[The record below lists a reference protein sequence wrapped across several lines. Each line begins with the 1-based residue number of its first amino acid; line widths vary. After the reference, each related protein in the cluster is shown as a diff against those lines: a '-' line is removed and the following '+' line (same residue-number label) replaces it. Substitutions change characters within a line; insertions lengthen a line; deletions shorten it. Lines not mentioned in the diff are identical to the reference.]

1 MKEAYDLVIIGG
13 GSAGLTAAGFAIQ
26 LGGRVALVEKHRI
39 GGDCTWTGCVPS
51 KTLLKVARVAHQMRT
66 ADLHGLTPLE
76 PTVDLKQVMAHVR
89 AVVADVYQHESPEAL
104 RADGIDVF
112 LGAAH
117 FVDPHTIT
125 VGETTLTARRVLL
138 ATGAHPSIPR
148 IEGLESVDYLT
159 YESVWDL
166 ETIPQHLLV
175 VGGGPIGCEMAQ
187 AFRRLGAKVT
197 LVEGAERLLLR
208 DEPEA
213 SRLLAERFAE
223 EGIDLRFNAPVERV
237 WQDQDTIHL
246 VAAGHE
252 VAGDA
257 LLVVVG
263 RRPNVDGL
271 DLERAGIVYSDDG
284 IMVDDHL
291 RTNQKHIYAAG
302 DCIGGYQFTHY
313 AGWQGF
319 MAVRNALLPGA
330 AKGIIDQVPWTTF
343 ADPEVAHVG
352 LTEAQ
357 AWEEFGG
364 TVMVCEWPMDRVD
377 RARAEGATAGFLR
390 IIHQRDGTLLGAT
403 VVASRAGEMIHEW
416 IVALANGLKVGDLA
430 STIHVYPTYSTSS
443 MQAAAHIRVAQSL
456 SGTSGKVVR
465 GLARLMR

>member
-1 MKEAYDLVIIGG
+1 MI
-13 GSAGLTAAGFAIQ
+13 
-26 LGGRVALVEKHRI
+26 
-39 GGDCTWTGCVPS
+39 W
-51 KTLLKVARVAHQMRT
+51 
-66 ADLHGLTPLE
+66 
-76 PTVDLKQVMAHVR
+76 
-89 AVVADVYQHESPEAL
+89 
-104 RADGIDVF
+104 GIP
-112 LGAAH
+112 A
-117 FVDPHTIT
+117 
-125 VGETTLTARRVLL
+125 LTARRVLL

-319 MAVRNALLPGA
+319 MAVRNAILPGA